1 MWRTAWPLLAIVSLA
16 AVSAPVRSETRPRYG
31 GTLML
36 ELHDVLTLTDP
47 RDWPAPLVGLVYDR
61 LVHLDDL
68 GRPQP
73 GLASAWT
80 HDPENRRWQFT
91 IRSGAK
97 FQDGSL
103 ITAAAVRA
111 NLKSWSNVEISGQD
125 TILIQTDKPAPD
137 VPVELAGV
145 RNAILHRGSDGV
157 TIGSGPFRIT
167 EWQAGR
173 HAVFTANEDYWGG
186 RPFLDAVE
194 LTMGRTLR
202 DQSIDLELGKA
213 DLVELSLDQAR
224 GAVLRGMRTW
234 KSLPLELMTLVFEP
248 GHRAVEDTRLRRA
261 VALAIDRA
269 AILNVLLERHG
280 EPAGALLPQWMTG
293 WAFLFP
299 ATRELERARDSAALI
314 QPVPRLSLTHDA
326 SDPLA
331 RSIAE
336 RIALNAREAGVVIQV
351 VPDAKADMRIA
362 RLRLRSNDSAQALA
376 DIARTLGLPQ
386 VMGPDSGT
394 TEDVYAVEQK
404 LLADFKVVP
413 LFHLPATYGL
423 SARVRNWQPAPW
435 GNWHLENVWLEAR
448 VP

>member
-1 MWRTAWPLLAIVSLA
+1 
-16 AVSAPVRSETRPRYG
+16 
-31 GTLML
+31 ML

-47 RDWPAPLVGLVYDR
+47 GDWPAPLVELVYDR

-111 NLKSWSNVEISGQD
+111 NLKSWSNVEISGLD

-157 TIGSGPFRIT
+157 TIGSGPFRIA

-173 HAVFTANEDYWGG
+173 HAVFAANEDYWGG

-194 LTMGRTLR
+194 LTMGRPLR
-202 DQSIDLELGKA
+202 DQLIDLELGKA

-224 GAVLRGMRTW
+224 GAVQRGMRTW
-234 KSLPLELMTLVFEP
+234 KSLPLELMALVFEP
-248 GHRAVEDTRLRRA
+248 GHRAVQDTRLRRA

-269 AILNVLLERHG
+269 AILNVLIEKQG

-299 ATRELERARDSAALI
+299 ATRDIERARDSAALI
-314 QPVPRLSLTHDA
+314 QPVPRLSLTHDR

-331 RSIAE
+331 SSIAE
-336 RIALNAREAGVVIQV
+336 RIAVNAREAGVVIQV

-362 RLRLRSNDSAQALA
+362 RLRLRSNDPAQALA
-376 DIARTLGLPQ
+376 DIATTLGLPQ
-386 VMGPDSGT
+386 VIDPGSGT
-394 TEDVYAVEQK
+394 TEALYAVEQK

-435 GNWHLENVWLEAR
+435 SNWRLENVWVEAQ